1 MTGRQLTFSESE
13 LLSDHDFATPHRIG
27 EQRLHGGFDAEGTYI
42 PPRSKGRR
50 RAIDNWT
57 AALRERGG
65 DLLEADSS
73 LLTGPRVPNY
83 EQQCLLI
90 ENGVTRPF
98 WNGLTITGKI
108 EGRGRMIAHLPLPDL
123 QSLIVEDIGDM
134 SLGHLGKGLLT
145 AHGIDEGGEPDKGI
159 GGHDVMWFVARDLA
173 FGPDVHPDVDPPGA
187 IARPEADGK
196 EADGKAP
203 ARRMPQI
210 EMPYEMLLGFLMNL
224 LLIEFRAEIG
234 FASTQ
239 EILRTPTLFADRR
252 AEAEEA
258 AMIVERI
265 RTDEEIHVESLRLY
279 LGELR
284 NLTLNTVDGDTIP
297 GSALIDPFWTG
308 LVRWATVDQPR
319 MAAENTYQALRKQ
332 ILEADE
338 GERILR
344 EFNALADPGYSL
356 AAG

>member
-1 MTGRQLTFSESE
+1 MTDRQLRFSESE

-27 EQRLHGGFDAEGTYI
+27 DQRLHGGFDAEGGYL

-50 RAIDNWT
+50 KAIDNWT

-83 EQQCLLI
+83 AQQCLLI

-108 EGRGRMIAHLPLPDL
+108 EGRGRMIAQIPLPDL
-123 QSLIVEDIGDM
+123 QSLIVEDISDM
-134 SLGHLGKGLLT
+134 SIGHLGKGLLT
-145 AHGIDEGGEPDKGI
+145 AHGIDEGGEPERGI

-173 FGPDVHPDVDPPGA
+173 FGPNAHPDVEPPGA

-196 EADGKAP
+196 TPG
-203 ARRMPQI
+203 RRMPQI
-210 EMPYEMLLGFLMNL
+210 DLPYEMLLGFLMNL

-239 EILRTPTLFADRR
+239 AILRTPSLFTDRR

-279 LGELR
+279 LGEIR
-284 NLTLNTVDGDTIP
+284 NVTLNTLDGGTIR
-297 GSALIDPFWTG
+297 GEELIDPFWTG

-319 MAAENTYQALRKQ
+319 LAAENLYLALRKQ
-332 ILEADE
+332 ILDADD
-338 GERILR
+338 GIRILG

>member
-1 MTGRQLTFSESE
+1 MTGRQLRFSESE
-13 LLSDHDFATPHRIG
+13 LLSDHDFAAPHRIG
-27 EQRLHGGFDAEGTYI
+27 AQRLHGGFDADGAYI

-50 RAIDNWT
+50 KALDNW
-57 AALRERGG
+57 AAELRERGG

-83 EQQCLLI
+83 AQQCLLI

-108 EGRGRMIAHLPLPDL
+108 EGRGRMIAQMPLPVL
-123 QSLIVEDIGDM
+123 QTLIVEDIGDM
-134 SLGHLGKGLLT
+134 SIGHLGKGLLT

-159 GGHDVMWFVARDLA
+159 GGHEVMWFVARDLA
-173 FGPDVHPDVDPPGA
+173 FGPDAHPDVEPPGA

-196 EADGKAP
+196 TPG
-203 ARRMPQI
+203 RRMPQI
-210 EMPYEMLLGFLMNL
+210 ELPYEMLLGFLMNL

-239 EILRTPTLFADRR
+239 AILRTPTLFTDRR

-284 NLTLNTVDGDTIP
+284 KATLKTVDGGTIP
-297 GSALIDPFWTG
+297 GAELIDPFWSG

-332 ILEADE
+332 ILDADD
-338 GERILR
+338 GMRILG
-344 EFNALADPGYSL
+344 EFNALADAGYSL

>member
-1 MTGRQLTFSESE
+1 MSDRQLRFSESE
-13 LLSDHDFATPHRIG
+13 LLSDYGFATPHRIG
-27 EQRLHGGFDAEGTYI
+27 DQRLHGGFDAEGAYI

-57 AALRERGG
+57 AELRERGG

-83 EQQCLLI
+83 AQQCLLI

-108 EGRGRMIAHLPLPDL
+108 EGRGRMIAQMPLPDL
-123 QSLIVEDIGDM
+123 RSLIVEDIGDM
-134 SLGHLGKGLLT
+134 SIGHLGKGLLT

-173 FGPDVHPDVDPPGA
+173 FGPSAHPDVEPPGA

-196 EADGKAP
+196 TPG
-203 ARRMPQI
+203 RRMPQI
-210 EMPYEMLLGFLMNL
+210 ELPYEMLLGFLMNL

-239 EILRTPTLFADRR
+239 AILRTPTLFTDRR

-284 NLTLNTVDGDTIP
+284 QATLNTVDGGTIR
-297 GSALIDPFWTG
+297 GEDLIDPFWAG

-319 MAAENTYQALRKQ
+319 LAAENTYQALRKQ
-332 ILEADE
+332 ILQADD
-338 GERILR
+338 GRRILG

>member
-1 MTGRQLTFSESE
+1 MTGRQLRFGESE
-13 LLSDHDFATPHRIG
+13 LLSDHEFATPHRIG
-27 EQRLHGGFDAEGTYI
+27 DQRLHGGFDANGAYI

-50 RAIDNWT
+50 EALDNWT
-57 AALRERGG
+57 AELRERGG

-83 EQQCLLI
+83 AQQCLLI

-108 EGRGRMIAHLPLPDL
+108 EGRGRMIAQMPLPDL
-123 QSLIVEDIGDM
+123 QSLIVEDISGM
-134 SLGHLGKGLLT
+134 ALGHLGKGLLT

-173 FGPDVHPDVDPPGA
+173 FGPNAHPDVEPPGA

-196 EADGKAP
+196 TPG
-203 ARRMPQI
+203 RRMPQI
-210 EMPYEMLLGFLMNL
+210 ELPYEMLLAFLMNL

-239 EILRTPTLFADRR
+239 AILRTPTLFTDRR

-284 NLTLNTVDGDTIP
+284 KVTLNTVDGGTIR
-297 GSALIDPFWTG
+297 GEELIDPFWTG

-319 MAAENTYQALRKQ
+319 LAAENTYQALRKQ
-332 ILEADE
+332 ILEAE
-338 GERILR
+338 HGMRILR

>member
-1 MTGRQLTFSESE
+1 MTGRQLRFSESE
-13 LLSDHDFATPHRIG
+13 LLSDHDFAAPHRIG
-27 EQRLHGGFDAEGTYI
+27 DQHLHGGFDAEGSYI

-50 RAIDNWT
+50 EALDNW
-57 AALRERGG
+57 AAELRERGG
-65 DLLEADSS
+65 DLLKADSS

-83 EQQCLLI
+83 AQQCLLI

-108 EGRGRMIAHLPLPDL
+108 EGRGRMIAQIPLPDL
-123 QSLIVEDIGDM
+123 QSLVVEDIGGM

-173 FGPDVHPDVDPPGA
+173 FGPNAHPDVEPPGA
-187 IARPEADGK
+187 IARPEADAKTPG
-196 EADGKAP
+196 
-203 ARRMPQI
+203 RRMPQI
-210 EMPYEMLLGFLMNL
+210 DLPYEMLLGFLMNL

-239 EILRTPTLFADRR
+239 AILRTPTLFRERR
-252 AEAEEA
+252 GEAEEA

-284 NLTLNTVDGDTIP
+284 SLTLNTVDGDTIP
-297 GSALIDPFWTG
+297 GAALIDPFWTG
-308 LVRWATVDQPR
+308 LVGWATVDQPR
-319 MAAENTYQALRKQ
+319 IAAENTYRALRKQ
-332 ILEADE
+332 ILEVDD
-338 GERILR
+338 GMRILG

>member
-1 MTGRQLTFSESE
+1 MTARQLRFSESE
-13 LLSDHDFATPHRIG
+13 LLSDHDFAAPHRIG
-27 EQRLHGGFDAEGTYI
+27 DQRLHGGFDAEGTYI
-42 PPRSKGRR
+42 PPRSNGRR
-50 RAIDNWT
+50 KALDNWS
-57 AALRERGG
+57 AELRERGG

-83 EQQCLLI
+83 AQQCLLI

-108 EGRGRMIAHLPLPDL
+108 EGRGRMIAQMPLPDL

-134 SLGHLGKGLLT
+134 SLGHLGKGLLA

-173 FGPDVHPDVDPPGA
+173 FGPDAHPDVDPPGA

-196 EADGKAP
+196 TPG
-203 ARRMPQI
+203 RRIPQI
-210 EMPYEMLLGFLMNL
+210 ELPYEMLLGFLMNL

-239 EILRTPTLFADRR
+239 AILRTPTLFTDRR

-284 NLTLNTVDGDTIP
+284 NLTLNTVDGGTIR
-297 GSALIDPFWTG
+297 GEELIDPFWTG

-319 MAAENTYQALRKQ
+319 LAAENTYQALRKQ
-332 ILEADE
+332 ILEAD
-338 GERILR
+338 GGMSILSD
-344 EFNALADPGYSL
+344 FNALADRGYSL

>member
-1 MTGRQLTFSESE
+1 MTGRQLRFSESE

-27 EQRLHGGFDAEGTYI
+27 DQRLHGGFDAEGTYI

-50 RAIDNWT
+50 KALDNWT
-57 AALRERGG
+57 VELRERGG

-83 EQQCLLI
+83 AQQCLLI
-90 ENGVTRPF
+90 EHGVTRPF

-108 EGRGRMIAHLPLPDL
+108 EGRGRMIAQMPLPDL

-134 SLGHLGKGLLT
+134 SIGHLGKGLLT
-145 AHGIDEGGEPDKGI
+145 AHGIDEGGEPEKGV

-173 FGPDVHPDVDPPGA
+173 FGPYAHPDVEPPGA
-187 IARPEADGK
+187 ISRP

-203 ARRMPQI
+203 ARRMPHI

-239 EILRTPTLFADRR
+239 AILRTPTLFTDRR

-284 NLTLNTVDGDTIP
+284 EVTLNTVDGGTVR
-297 GSALIDPFWTG
+297 GEELIDPFWTG

-319 MAAENTYQALRKQ
+319 LAAENTYQALRKQ
-332 ILEADE
+332 ILEADD
-338 GERILR
+338 GMRILD

>member
-1 MTGRQLTFSESE
+1 MAVRQLRFSESE
-13 LLSDHDFATPHRIG
+13 LLSDHDFAAPHRIG
-27 EQRLHGGFDAEGTYI
+27 DQRLHGGFDAEGAYI

-50 RAIDNWT
+50 QAIDNWT
-57 AALRERGG
+57 AELRERGG
-65 DLLEADSS
+65 DLLQADSS

-83 EQQCLLI
+83 AQQSLLI

-98 WNGLTITGKI
+98 WNGLTIIGKI
-108 EGRGRMIAHLPLPDL
+108 EGRGRMIAQLPLPDL
-123 QSLIVEDIGDM
+123 QSLIVEDIGGL

-173 FGPDVHPDVDPPGA
+173 FGRNAHPDVDPPGA

-196 EADGKAP
+196 TPG
-203 ARRMPQI
+203 RRMPQI
-210 EMPYEMLLGFLMNL
+210 ELPYEMFLGFLMNL

-234 FASTQ
+234 FAGTQ
-239 EILRTPTLFADRR
+239 AIFRTPTLFADRR

-265 RTDEEIHVESLRLY
+265 RTDEDIHVESLRLY

-284 NLTLNTVDGDTIP
+284 NLTLNTVDGDTVA
-297 GSALIDPFWTG
+297 GAELIDPFWSG
-308 LVRWATVDQPR
+308 LVRWATIDQPR
-319 MAAENTYQALRKQ
+319 IAAEYTYQALRKQ
-332 ILEADE
+332 ILEADD
-338 GERILR
+338 GKRILG
-344 EFNALADPGYSL
+344 EFDALADPGYSL

>member
-1 MTGRQLTFSESE
+1 MTGRQLRFSESE
-13 LLSDHDFATPHRIG
+13 LLSDHEFATPHEIG
-27 EQRLHGGFDAEGTYI
+27 AQRLHGGFDAEGAYI

-50 RAIDNWT
+50 KAIDNWT
-57 AALRERGG
+57 AELRERGG
-65 DLLEADSS
+65 DLLEADAS

-83 EQQCLLI
+83 AQQCLLI

-108 EGRGRMIAHLPLPDL
+108 EGRGRMIAQMPLPDL
-123 QSLIVEDIGDM
+123 QSLIVEDIGDL
-134 SLGHLGKGLLT
+134 SIGHLGKGLLT
-145 AHGIDEGGEPDKGI
+145 AHGIDEGGEPEKGI
-159 GGHDVMWFVARDLA
+159 GGHDVMWFVVRDLA
-173 FGPDVHPDVDPPGA
+173 FGPNAHPDVEPPGA

-196 EADGKAP
+196 TPG
-203 ARRMPQI
+203 RRMPQI
-210 EMPYEMLLGFLMNL
+210 DLPHEMLLGFLMNL

-239 EILRTPTLFADRR
+239 AILRTPTLFTDQR

-284 NLTLNTVDGDTIP
+284 EATLNTVDGGTVR
-297 GSALIDPFWTG
+297 GEELIDPFWKG

-319 MAAENTYQALRKQ
+319 LAAENTYQALRKQ
-332 ILEADE
+332 ILEADD
-338 GERILR
+338 GMRILG

>member
-1 MTGRQLTFSESE
+1 MTPRQLRFSESE
-13 LLSDHDFATPHRIG
+13 LLSDHDFAASHRIG
-27 EQRLHGGFDAEGTYI
+27 DQRLHGGFDAEGTYI

-50 RAIDNWT
+50 KALDNWT
-57 AALRERGG
+57 AELRERGG

-83 EQQCLLI
+83 AQQCLLI

-108 EGRGRMIAHLPLPDL
+108 EGRGRMIAQMPLPDL

-134 SLGHLGKGLLT
+134 SIGHLGKGLLT
-145 AHGIDEGGEPDKGI
+145 AHGIDEGGEPEKGI

-173 FGPDVHPDVDPPGA
+173 FGPNAHPDVEPPGA
-187 IARPEADGK
+187 IARPEEDGK
-196 EADGKAP
+196 TPG
-203 ARRMPQI
+203 RRMPQI
-210 EMPYEMLLGFLMNL
+210 ELPHEMLLGFLMNL
-224 LLIEFRAEIG
+224 LLIEFRAELG
-234 FASTQ
+234 FAGTQ
-239 EILRTPTLFADRR
+239 AILRTPTLFTDRR

-265 RTDEEIHVESLRLY
+265 RSDEEIHVESLRLY
-279 LGELR
+279 LGEIR
-284 NLTLNTVDGDTIP
+284 NVILNTVDGGTIR
-297 GSALIDPFWTG
+297 GEELIDPFWTG

-319 MAAENTYQALRKQ
+319 LAAANTYQALRKQ
-332 ILEADE
+332 ILEADD
-338 GERILR
+338 GIRILG